1 VTANRQSRGEEKRAE
16 EKRGSSWKEERLMDG
31 WRGREDD
38 RQTIRQSEG
47 EDDLWNRK
55 GRRVSRD
62 RAEVRHRETET
73 DRERQTRDRQ
83 RLRQSIS
90 EYLRQR

>member
-1 VTANRQSRGEEKRAE
+1 
-16 EKRGSSWKEERLMDG
+16 MDG

-47 EDDLWNRK
+47 EDDLWNRR

-62 RAEVRHRETET
+62 RAEVRHRETE
-73 DRERQTRDRQ
+73 RQTDQ
-83 RLRQSIS
+83 RPPETQTIHLRIS
-90 EYLRQR
+90 SVAMREEKRSSFDPAL